1 MYNYYTYINSRK
13 REAADKHS
21 AWGKTKKTEFT
32 KKAMI
37 LAAEAPV
44 EWLLN
49 SNLSGMIRIS
59 SSLIRKLLLP
69 ISFSLSRCK
78 LSVLIQTYN
87 GWLS

>member
-21 AWGKTKKTEFT
+21 AWRKTKKTEFT

-49 SNLSGMIRIS
+49 SNLSAITSSLSEFKPGRGGTSSFTDGPDS
-59 SSLIRKLLLP
+59 SSD
-69 ISFSLSRCK
+69 
-78 LSVLIQTYN
+78 
-87 GWLS
+87 